1 MTWLQSDGWDE
12 IPPGQRFAELVERPG
27 IVQLPGAH
35 NALAGLIA
43 KRVGFEG
50 LYISGAAVSAS
61 LGLPDLGVMTLE
73 ELCFHARTVYRA
85 TQLPLVVDAD
95 TGYGE
100 AVNVMRTVRE
110 LEAAGAAALQIED
123 QILPKKCGHLNDK
136 RLVSVDDMCAKVTA
150 AHRARTDIRIIAR
163 TDAVDTEGLDA
174 AIGRMNC
181 YIEAGADI
189 VFADALIDEGM
200 FRAVTQRVNAPFM
213 ANMTEFGRT
222 PYYTAAQLEGFG
234 CKLVI
239 WPASSLRVAAK
250 AMEKLYADLAAQ
262 GATHHLLDSMQTR
275 SELYETIGYFEYEA
289 LDNTIAP
296 SSIPEELPIPAVT
309 PSTDD

>member
-1 MTWLQSDGWDE
+1 MTWLQSGDWDE
-12 IPPGQRFAELVERPG
+12 TPPGQRFAELIKRSG

-43 KRVGFEG
+43 RRSGFEC
-50 LYISGAAVSAS
+50 LYLSGAAISAT
-61 LGLPDLGVMTLE
+61 LGLPDLGIMTLE
-73 ELCFHARTVYRA
+73 ELCFHAKTIYRA

-100 AVNVMRTVRE
+100 AINVMRTVRE

-150 AHRARTDIRIIAR
+150 ARRARIDIRIIAR
-163 TDAVDTEGLDA
+163 TDAVDTEGLET
-174 AIGRMNC
+174 AIGRMNR

-189 VFADALIDEGM
+189 VFADALIDEAM
-200 FRAVTQRVNAPFM
+200 FRAVTQQVNAPFM

-222 PYYTAAQLEGFG
+222 PYYTAKELEAFG

-262 GATHHLLDSMQTR
+262 GATYHLLDMMQTR

-289 LDNTIAP
+289 LDDAIAP
-296 SSIPEELPIPAVT
+296 SSVPEELPNPAAD
-309 PSTDD
+309 PFADG